1 MEEENRDQL
10 HNDESTIPRGS
21 IEEGEEEEED
31 TTMNI
36 IEEREEIQQN
46 RSDAKFII
54 RRNPKRGLK
63 TIALMLSVLS
73 SESDSGSSE

>member
-1 MEEENRDQL
+1 MNQL
-10 HNDESTIPRGS
+10 HIPRGN
-21 IEEGEEEEED
+21 IEEDD

-36 IEEREEIQQN
+36 IEEEREEIQQN